1 MRIASYMI
9 VGGCALLTACSDFQ
23 PAKTGSVGGY
33 ELQVKTDPA
42 PLMVGQNA
50 AVSLSIRDG
59 INQPVSNCE
68 VRFRQY
74 MPGHEMALDKTFV
87 LMVDQAKVGIYD
99 GKSGEFSMGGEW
111 VLEFDFLCGAD
122 HYTKAFDYKLEWP
135 E

>member
-9 VGGCALLTACSDFQ
+9 VGGCALLAACSDFQ

-50 AVSLSIRDG
+50 AVTLSIRDG

-74 MPGHEMALDKTFV
+74 MPGHEMALDNTFV
-87 LMVDQAKVGIYD
+87 LMVDQAKVGLYD

-111 VLEFDFLCGAD
+111 VLEFDFICGAD